1 MIGANTTAAVCPCPE
16 YAEVDPTGRYGRVW
30 NRRYHCSSSYHR
42 FLIRLL
48 TDPLIRFPAPFL
60 FCLSQFS
67 DVLGKGAS
75 KIV

>member
-30 NRRYHCSSSYHR
+30 NRRYHCKLLLSPFFDPSAHR
-42 FLIRLL
+42 SA
-48 TDPLIRFPAPFL
+48 DPFPCTFP